1 MAGLELIQVL
11 YVSRHG
17 IRSPYPPNYGTLD
30 DFSAYTQKIFPSNEE
45 WGMTYQDFTHQRL
58 TPHGKKVLP
67 YFGSYFAARFVN
79 DGLDFGVCQNIV
91 CYADD
96 SSRDIDSAKLWLEGF
111 GCPNVPVNIVNTTH
125 HAELRPVLYDLF
137 DSGCPIATEEQVL
150 GTFGGSVDALTKSY
164 SSSIDLIMDIL
175 EMPTDASI
183 CSLSN
188 SNFDSSTQDC
198 TLFETGYR
206 WTGYVY
212 DGGFKCPTY
221 YARYFAEY
229 FTLQYLSNVTDWAF
243 GLLTPE
249 QLVDLNELHVKTHDL
264 GTNHWYGK
272 PLHRTHLSILPGT
285 EFH

>member
-1 MAGLELIQVL
+1 MVGLELIQVL

-30 DFSAYTQKIFPSNEE
+30 DFSAYTHKIFPSNEE
-45 WGMTYQDFTHQRL
+45 WGMTYQDFIHQKL
-58 TPHGKKVLP
+58 TPHGKKILP
-67 YFGSYFAARFVN
+67 YFGSYFAERFVN
-79 DGLDFGVCQNIV
+79 DGLDFETCQNIV
-91 CYADD
+91 CFADD
-96 SSRDIDSAKLWLEGF
+96 SSRDIDSATLWLEGF
-111 GCPNVPVNIVNTTH
+111 GCPNVLVNIVNTTN
-125 HAELRPVLYDLF
+125 HAELLPVVYDLF

-150 GTFGGSVDALTKSY
+150 GTFGGNIDALTKSY
-164 SSSIDLIMDIL
+164 SSSINLIMDIL
-175 EMPTDASI
+175 DMPTDASI

-188 SNFDSSTQDC
+188 SNFDSTQDC

-221 YARYFAEY
+221 YSRYFAEY

-249 QLVDLNELHVKTHDL
+249 QLVDINQLHVKTHDL
-264 GTNHWYGK
+264 GTNLWYGRLLLISSDV
-272 PLHRTHLSILPGT
+272 PLFELM
-285 EFH
+285 